1 MCLIR
6 SWLRSVP
13 WAIWSCAFCPFQWLV
28 LAMLR
33 YQRSLKRFSTLCA
46 WTMGIRVLVRR
57 YFQSVVGYCSDY
69 GTEWLFDEVPPL
81 SWKAVCNGNIS
92 SSQTSW
98 GAVLL
103 RTRMT
108 SKLAK
113 FRGCLIL
120 GDAIVSISSIP
131 RFYPWNRISLFPR
144 LQRSCTQNGGTVPS
158 LKMHHLRFLSTTQ
171 ALHTKNASNLGT
183 WIFPWSIFPENSTL
197 FHQNYAICSPF
208 YPFQWL

>member
-1 MCLIR
+1 MARSGCLMKSR
-6 SWLRSVP
+6 H
-13 WAIWSCAFCPFQWLV
+13 CHG
-28 LAMLR
+28 
-33 YQRSLKRFSTLCA
+33 KLCA
-46 WTMGIRVLVRR
+46 MGTSPAR
-57 YFQSVVGYCSDY
+57 
-69 GTEWLFDEVPPL
+69 
-81 SWKAVCNGNIS
+81 K
-92 SSQTSW
+92 TSW
-98 GAVLL
+98 RAVLL

-197 FHQNYAICSPF
+197 FHQNYAHLFSILSISMAINYHCC
-208 YPFQWL
+208 